1 MTIENCLS
9 VTDVLSFL
17 NEKHVNYKVCHFSP
31 SYDEEDIDQEVSR
44 LGMGLLEA
52 VPLDVQGK
60 GLILAIIPSSL
71 SLHFAEFSK
80 LLAPSAIRMP
90 AADEIRARFPFI
102 QPENTIPPLCGLF
115 GLESFLSPLVEKLH
129 TVGFF
134 AGSRHTLITL
144 DASDFR
150 LTLCN
155 ASPILVPTRL
165 KYRAYAS
172 PGRKPND
179 ACILGVS
186 LESAVFH
193 TTKLITITDWIC
205 NHYSYCVV
213 MLGDG
218 LYRITL
224 QLDSDLSE
232 NEALEHSKWLAR
244 DFVHSQL
251 PVFILRESGCRFDFK
266 FSSEIQSTDCY
277 SRYYSQMCS
286 LFRNNEQF
294 QDSCSAFAH
303 QFLQRKPQRQENAG
317 KHVEMSCRY
326 LLEELAVICC
336 LAHDSPCSFIYP
348 GSLSILEEIAHGK
361 HPGVPRC
368 LLNIDYVKLELKS
381 RHKHHE

>member
-1 MTIENCLS
+1 
-9 VTDVLSFL
+9 
-17 NEKHVNYKVCHFSP
+17 
-31 SYDEEDIDQEVSR
+31 
-44 LGMGLLEA
+44 
-52 VPLDVQGK
+52 
-60 GLILAIIPSSL
+60 
-71 SLHFAEFSK
+71 
-80 LLAPSAIRMP
+80 MP
-90 AADEIRARFPFI
+90 APAEMRARFPSI

-150 LTLCN
+150 RTLCN
-155 ASPILVPTRL
+155 ASPILVPTRI

-179 ACILGVS
+179 VCILGVS
-186 LESAVFH
+186 LESADFH
-193 TTKLITITDWIC
+193 TTKLITITEWIC
-205 NHYSYCVV
+205 NHYSSCVV

-224 QLDSDLSE
+224 QLDSDLPE

-251 PVFILRESGCRFDFK
+251 PVFILKKSGCRFDFK
-266 FSSEIQSTDCY
+266 FASEIQSTDCY
-277 SRYYSQMCS
+277 SRYYSQMYS

-294 QDSCSAFAH
+294 RDSCSAFAR
-303 QFLQRKPQRQENAG
+303 QFLQRKPQRQKNA

-348 GSLSILEEIAHGK
+348 GSLSILEEIADGK
-361 HPGVPRC
+361 HPEVPRS
-368 LLNIDYVKLELKS
+368 LLNIDYVKLKLKT
-381 RHKHHE
+381 RHRHQE

>member
-9 VTDVLSFL
+9 LTDVLSFL
-17 NEKHVNYKVCHFSP
+17 NEKNVNYKVCQFSP
-31 SYDEEDIDQEVSR
+31 SYNEEDIDQEVSR

-52 VPLDVQGK
+52 VPLNVQGK
-60 GLILAIIPSSL
+60 KLILAVIPASL
-71 SLHFAEFSK
+71 SLDFAEFSK
-80 LLAPSAIRMP
+80 LLAPRAIRMP
-90 AADEIRARFPFI
+90 APDEIRARLPFI
-102 QPENTIPPLCGLF
+102 QPETTIPPLCGLF
-115 GLESFLSPLVEKLH
+115 GLESFLSPLVEKLQ

-155 ASPILVPTRL
+155 PSPIRVPTRL

-172 PGRKPND
+172 PGRTPND

-186 LESAVFH
+186 LESADFH
-193 TTKLITITDWIC
+193 TTKLITITEWIC
-205 NHYSYCVV
+205 NHYSSCVV

-224 QLDSDLSE
+224 QLDSDVSE

-251 PVFILRESGCRFDFK
+251 LVFIFRESRCRFDFK

-277 SRYYSQMCS
+277 SRYYSQLWS
-286 LFRNNEQF
+286 LFWNNKQF
-294 QDSCSAFAH
+294 QHSCRAFAD
-303 QFLQRKPQRQENAG
+303 QFLQRKPQRRVNADR
-317 KHVEMSCRY
+317 HLEMSCRY

-348 GSLSILEEIAHGK
+348 GSLSILDEIAHGK
-361 HPGVPRC
+361 HQGVPLC
-368 LLNIDYVKLELKS
+368 LLNIDYVELKLKH
-381 RHKHHE
+381 RHKREE